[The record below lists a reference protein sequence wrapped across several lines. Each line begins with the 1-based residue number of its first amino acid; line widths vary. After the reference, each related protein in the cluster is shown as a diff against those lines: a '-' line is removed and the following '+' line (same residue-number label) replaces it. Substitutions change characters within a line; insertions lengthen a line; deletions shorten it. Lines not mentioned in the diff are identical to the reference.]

1 MAAAAAGRVLTD
13 CDTVRKYPVITREIH
28 RGMVCRANGR
38 MERVHRLVVYSV
50 VEGLREVHRHMIYRA
65 STGIERRRWI

>member
-1 MAAAAAGRVLTD
+1 MAAAAAAGRVLTD

-38 MERVHRLVVYSV
+38 MERGS
-50 VEGLREVHRHMIYRA
+50 
-65 STGIERRRWI
+65 